1 MFCCLTKKE
10 RKKMSKRKRD
20 KKGWYFSEE
29 MGFDWGPEGPPKKE
43 STSIQESAPEEPS
56 DPDGELPWEQQ
67 DV

>member
-1 MFCCLTKKE
+1 
-10 RKKMSKRKRD
+10 MSKRKRD